1 MCNIH
6 ITWKNPF
13 RSNSNSSVQGYKGA
27 KIHKRTHLFHAPE
40 GNNSEKE
47 NLFASM
53 KYTKHNARKHYKVLQ
68 E

>member
-1 MCNIH
+1 MWNIH
-6 ITWKNPF
+6 INWKNPF

-47 NLFASM
+47 NLCASM
-53 KYTKHNARKHYKVLQ
+53 KYT
-68 E
+68 